1 MKNIIIAPA
10 ILLFSLVGM
19 QGQTLSEFYKNET
32 VKLEEVSEY
41 SAQTDWNVL
50 FSDYD
55 NEWWGS
61 EVAEMKSIAIAPDG
75 SVFMSHQTNYEIW
88 KFDRQGKFIKAFG
101 SKGNGKGEFVM
112 RARVEGVL
120 GGKYVYTTDE
130 LGRMLFF
137 DLDGNYVKSLKLDY
151 GALQTVP
158 LGDMKIAIFGHVPWS
173 GHRYKHIIAIKDYE
187 TGNEH
192 IVWEEIIKPPIEI
205 IELSDGLK
213 MVAIMNFTHRAIT
226 RHGMAASS
234 EGTLLVATHSDGKV
248 LEYSTDGKELRSFP
262 LKITPIQIKDA
273 DVQRIYE
280 KQMAEFTK
288 LNDRFPEDGRL
299 TEENLD
305 MMKEEYTKR
314 FETGKD
320 KIKAGDHL
328 PIYSTMIMDS
338 DGNVL
343 VFEYTE
349 ENESNK
355 FRAYSYNLNG
365 TLIGVTSFECPGY
378 DLSFTNDSFVFHG
391 GYVYA
396 VATKK
401 NVEGVPLRLVKFRLT
416 E

>member
-1 MKNIIIAPA
+1 MKNIFITTA
-10 ILLFSLVGM
+10 ILLFSLMGT

-32 VKLEEVSEY
+32 VKLEAVSDY
-41 SAQTDWNVL
+41 AAQTDWDAL

-61 EVAEMKSIAIAPDG
+61 EVAEVKSIAIAPDG

-151 GALQTVP
+151 MPAQTVP

-173 GHRYKHIIAIKDYE
+173 GHRVKYIIVIKDYE
-187 TGNEH
+187 TGKEN
-192 IVWEEIIKPPIEI
+192 IVWQEIIKPSIEI
-205 IELSDGLK
+205 IELPDGMYMAARL
-213 MVAIMNFTHRAIT
+213 NFTHRAIT
-226 RHGMAASS
+226 RHGMAASA

-248 LEYSTDGKELRSFP
+248 LEYSTDGKELRTFP

-280 KQMAEFTK
+280 KQIATFAK
-288 LNDRFPEDGRL
+288 INARLPEDRKL
-299 TEENLD
+299 SEEDLD
-305 MMKEEYTKR
+305 MVKEEYTKR
-314 FETGKD
+314 FEAGED

-328 PIYSTMIMDS
+328 PMYSTMIMDS

-349 ENESNK
+349 EKESNQ
-355 FRAYSYNLNG
+355 FRAYSYKLNG
-365 TLIGVTSFECPGY
+365 TLIGVTSFE
-378 DLSFTNDSFVFHG
+378 LSFT
-391 GYVYA
+391 
-396 VATKK
+396 
-401 NVEGVPLRLVKFRLT
+401 EGMYLRLPQRRTWKGFHYGL
-416 E
+416 